1 MKINFLSPALA
12 LLLAVSEIVPGC
24 SNARN
29 PAAAVPTPTPENLTL
44 YRSSELLSL
53 LSFYDRQVKAA
64 LEKADSTSAQYW
76 ARKRVPVLEELR
88 ARGID
93 WEHQAPA
100 KKRGS
105 Q

>member
-1 MKINFLSPALA
+1 VKVDLLSPALA
-12 LLLAVSEIVPGC
+12 LLLAVSETVSNC
-24 SNARN
+24 SSPRN
-29 PAAAVPTPTPENLTL
+29 PPAAVPTPTPENLTL
-44 YRSSELLSL
+44 YRSNELLLL

-88 ARGID
+88 ARGVD

-100 KKRGS
+100 EKPRVR
-105 Q
+105 